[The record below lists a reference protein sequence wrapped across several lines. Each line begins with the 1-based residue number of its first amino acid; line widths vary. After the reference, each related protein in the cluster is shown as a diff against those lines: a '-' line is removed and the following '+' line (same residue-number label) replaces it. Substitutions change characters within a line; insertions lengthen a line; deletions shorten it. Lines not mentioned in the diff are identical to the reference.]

1 METSHQAMP
10 IIAEVVKIE
19 TPPVIEKTMIGLA
32 TPIDY

>member
-1 METSHQAMP
+1 MP

-19 TPPVIEKTMIGLA
+19 TPPVIERTMIGLA